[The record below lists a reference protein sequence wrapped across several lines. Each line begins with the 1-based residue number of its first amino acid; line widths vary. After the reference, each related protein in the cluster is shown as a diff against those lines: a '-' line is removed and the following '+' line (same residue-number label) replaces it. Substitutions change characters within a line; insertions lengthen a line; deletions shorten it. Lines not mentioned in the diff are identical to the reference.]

1 MDKQEK
7 KYLEDAL
14 RVQRPHER
22 FNKALARTISDKEK
36 GKDGYVRYLNMISEV
51 RKLAHKKRISNE
63 EAVKHILG
71 RT

>member
-14 RVQRPHER
+14 RAKRSHER

-36 GKDGYVRYLNMISEV
+36 GKDGYVRYINMMSEV
-51 RKLAHKKRISNE
+51 RKLAYKKRISNE
-63 EAVKHILG
+63 EAVKRILG